1 VTIRSTSVL
10 AAKSAVLIPLAIVAL
25 AGLLQPARIAAF
37 VVSAAQTA
45 QRYAVASAC
54 AVLAVAFLQAVP
66 AAAIPAPAG
75 GGGCVR
81 SWRIEKTPRL
91 SSLHPRLGSLN
102 AVLQGVEV
110 ISPRDVWAVGRRDYV
125 GRDGFIASTKLVL
138 HWNGQGWR
146 VVDAP
151 GTARALNAVSAVSGR
166 DVWAVGPVGTLGGG
180 SVVLHWDGRRWAHT
194 YLRGFDKELQDVSA
208 RTSDDVW
215 AVGSVNQ
222 TPANPLVAHWDGKR
236 WGETLAHGRVRGT
249 LYGVA
254 AVARADVW
262 TVGTTTIGHW
272 NGRTWRRFRSFG
284 GADDV
289 KSIGGGRVWAVS
301 CGRIL
306 EWNGDSWRKRRAA
319 PAGYFCQSPR
329 LAATSPRRVWQ
340 TMGLQPG
347 VPYWN
352 GRRWRVIS
360 SARLADANLW
370 DIDAHARGGVWAVGE
385 ILVRR
390 RPSQVHEIVVARYG
404 CR

>member
-1 VTIRSTSVL
+1 VTF
-10 AAKSAVLIPLAIVAL
+10 
-25 AGLLQPARIAAF
+25 G
-37 VVSAAQTA
+37 
-45 QRYAVASAC
+45 
-54 AVLAVAFLQAVP
+54 
-66 AAAIPAPAG
+66 
-75 GGGCVR
+75 
-81 SWRIEKTPRL
+81 
-91 SSLHPRLGSLN
+91 
-102 AVLQGVEV
+102 
-110 ISPRDVWAVGRRDYV
+110 
-125 GRDGFIASTKLVL
+125 
-138 HWNGQGWR
+138 
-146 VVDAP
+146 
-151 GTARALNAVSAVSGR
+151 
-166 DVWAVGPVGTLGGG
+166 AVGPVGTLGGG

-194 YLRGFDKELQDVSA
+194 YLTGFDKQLQDVSA

-272 NGRTWRRFRSFG
+272 NGRRWQRFGSLG

-289 KSIGGGRVWAVS
+289 KSVAGGRVWAAD

-306 EWNGDSWRKRRAA
+306 EWNGDRWRKRRAP
-319 PAGYFCQSPR
+319 PAGYYCQSPR

-340 TMGLQPG
+340 TRGLQPG

-352 GRRWRVIS
+352 GRRWRVTS
-360 SARLADANLW
+360 SAGLADANLW
-370 DIDAHARGGVWAVGE
+370 DVDAHAQGGVWAVGE

-390 RPSQVHEIVVARYG
+390 RPVLVHDIVVARYR